1 MHFPSL
7 PHAGLVEK
15 GLRVIDLVTQ
25 DKKDG
30 KDFFNNFTPLN
41 RQMKLLKILP

>member
-7 PHAGLVEK
+7 PHAGLEEK

-25 DKKDG
+25 DKKWERL
-30 KDFFNNFTPLN
+30 F
-41 RQMKLLKILP
+41 